1 MVSIYERVKQLNL
14 LPDSEDI
21 SEPPRHIEGL
31 LLSSMKCY
39 ELAIELSR
47 DKTKVELLG
56 RLGNVQNELG
66 VKYMY
71 HAQGE
76 FLILRLP
83 RGYLI
88 I

>member
-1 MVSIYERVKQLNL
+1 
-14 LPDSEDI
+14 
-21 SEPPRHIEGL
+21 
-31 LLSSMKCY
+31 MKCY